1 MRKRTIRFALALFL
15 CACCSAA
22 PASAHLVQT
31 GFGTL
36 YDGIAHLVLTPG
48 DLLVVLGLGLL
59 AGLRG
64 AATARALASAL
75 AGAWL
80 CACLLGA
87 MWPVAGELAWAS
99 ALSVP
104 LCGALVASNAELTRR
119 PAALLAALVGALH
132 GYANGAT
139 MRPFDALAL
148 LGALLAGFTLVTLSA
163 ALVVELRLGWQRIA
177 VRVAGSWIAA
187 IGFLLLGWQVRA
199 RS

>member
-1 MRKRTIRFALALFL
+1 MSARAIRLVLAALLF
-15 CACCSAA
+15 ACCCAA

-64 AATARALASAL
+64 AATARALVFAL
-75 AGAWL
+75 VGAWL

-104 LCGALVASNAELTRR
+104 LCGALVASNAPLTRT

-139 MRPFDALAL
+139 LRPVDPLAL
-148 LGALLAGFTLVTLSA
+148 LGALLACFTLVTLSA
-163 ALVVELRLGWQRIA
+163 ASVIELRRSWQHIA

-187 IGFLLLGWQVRA
+187 IGLLLLGWQMRG